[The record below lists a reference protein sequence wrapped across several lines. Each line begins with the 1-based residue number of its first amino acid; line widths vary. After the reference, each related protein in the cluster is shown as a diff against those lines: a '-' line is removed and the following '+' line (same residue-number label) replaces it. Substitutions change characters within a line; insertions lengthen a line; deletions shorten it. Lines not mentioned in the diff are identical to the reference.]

1 MATLQAFLKEH
12 SDFFRLDNGKVV
24 AHLCIIYQIKC
35 TTTSHEMEANLE
47 TVETH
52 FKSKKYYLAKS
63 YQDFDITKYE
73 QNYMIPHKDH
83 PKKVY
88 CTLTGASKYCLFFK
102 K

>member
-1 MATLQAFLKEH
+1 
-12 SDFFRLDNGKVV
+12 
-24 AHLCIIYQIKC
+24 
-35 TTTSHEMEANLE
+35 MEANLE

-102 K
+102 KWEKQLMINNLLKVVIEANFRSFK